1 MSNLSGD
8 MPLTCPNCGHTFKM
22 DITTEKNPICPDC
35 GLIIDA
41 QQFREGMSEAEKSIE
56 DLKKE
61 IEDFNL
67 DFD

>member
-1 MSNLSGD
+1 
-8 MPLTCPNCGHTFKM
+8 M